1 MTVSQ
6 PRGPKFV
13 TGQTN
18 SHGRIVLTREDGT
31 VSTPLPLA
39 PVFREQAQALR
50 DVRASGADTQ
60 ALLREAG
67 EGG

>member
-1 MTVSQ
+1 MSAL

-31 VSTPLPLA
+31 HSTPM
-39 PVFREQAQALR
+39 PVMILR
-50 DVRASGADTQ
+50 
-60 ALLREAG
+60 G
-67 EGG
+67 EIVDNEDGTVTIVDGE

>member
-31 VSTPLPLA
+31 ASTPLPLLMLKGSI
-39 PVFREQAQALR
+39 VDNGDGTVSIE
-50 DVRASGADTQ
+50 S
-60 ALLREAG
+60 E
-67 EGG
+67 E

>member
-1 MTVSQ
+1 VTVSQ

-31 VSTPLPLA
+31 VSTPLPMLMLKGTI
-39 PVFREQAQALR
+39 VDNGDGTVSIE
-50 DVRASGADTQ
+50 S
-60 ALLREAG
+60 E
-67 EGG
+67 E

>member
-31 VSTPLPLA
+31 VSTPLPLLMLKGSI
-39 PVFREQAQALR
+39 VDNGDGTVTITDE
-50 DVRASGADTQ
+50 
-60 ALLREAG
+60 E
-67 EGG
+67 

>member
-1 MTVSQ
+1 VTVSQ

-31 VSTPLPLA
+31 VSTPLPLLMLKGSI
-39 PVFREQAQALR
+39 VDNGDGTVSIE
-50 DVRASGADTQ
+50 S
-60 ALLREAG
+60 E
-67 EGG
+67 E

>member
-31 VSTPLPLA
+31 VSTPLPLLMLKGSI
-39 PVFREQAQALR
+39 VDNGDGTVSIE
-50 DVRASGADTQ
+50 
-60 ALLREAG
+60 
-67 EGG
+67 

>member
-31 VSTPLPLA
+31 VSTPLPLLMLKGSI
-39 PVFREQAQALR
+39 VDNGDGTVSIE
-50 DVRASGADTQ
+50 SG
-60 ALLREAG
+60 E
-67 EGG
+67 

>member
-31 VSTPLPLA
+31 KSTPFPMLM
-39 PVFREQAQALR
+39 LR
-50 DVRASGADTQ
+50 GTIVDNGDGTVTITD
-60 ALLREAG
+60 E
-67 EGG
+67 E